1 MSEFFSKKYLKLTPY
16 VAGEQP
22 QDKKYIK
29 LNTNES
35 PFPPSPFAQR
45 LARESAGDSML
56 YPDPEY
62 NSLVGVAAEKF
73 GVKESEIIFT
83 NGSDEALDYAF
94 AAYCDEKTPAVFPD
108 ITYGFYPVFAKINRV
123 PYREIPLKEDYTID
137 ITDYFCAKGTVFIA
151 NPNAPTGIALSLTDV
166 EKIVANNPE
175 NVVVID
181 EAYVDFGAE
190 SCVKLIKKYDNL
202 IVTQTFSKSRSLAGA
217 RLGLAF
223 ACEKLINDLKTVKF
237 SRNPYNV
244 SRMTAAAGIGALI
257 DEEYF
262 SVNCR
267 TIAKTREEFAAG
279 LKKAG
284 FSVLASKANFVFV
297 KHPFLSGG
305 TLYSELKARGI
316 LVRYFDKPRLTD
328 FVRITVGFAEDM
340 NKTLSVI
347 EKITKE
353 KK

>member
-1 MSEFFSKKYLKLTPY
+1 MKKFF
-16 VAGEQP
+16 G
-22 QDKKYIK
+22 
-29 LNTNES
+29 
-35 PFPPSPFAQR
+35 
-45 LARESAGDSML
+45 
-56 YPDPEY
+56 
-62 NSLVGVAAEKF
+62 
-73 GVKESEIIFT
+73 II
-83 NGSDEALDYAF
+83 
-94 AAYCDEKTPAVFPD
+94 
-108 ITYGFYPVFAKINRV
+108 
-123 PYREIPLKEDYTID
+123 
-137 ITDYFCAKGTVFIA
+137 
-151 NPNAPTGIALSLTDV
+151 
-166 EKIVANNPE
+166 
-175 NVVVID
+175 
-181 EAYVDFGAE
+181 
-190 SCVKLIKKYDNL
+190 
-202 IVTQTFSKSRSLAGA
+202 
-217 RLGLAF
+217 
-223 ACEKLINDLKTVKF
+223 
-237 SRNPYNV
+237 
-244 SRMTAAAGIGALI
+244 AGIGALI